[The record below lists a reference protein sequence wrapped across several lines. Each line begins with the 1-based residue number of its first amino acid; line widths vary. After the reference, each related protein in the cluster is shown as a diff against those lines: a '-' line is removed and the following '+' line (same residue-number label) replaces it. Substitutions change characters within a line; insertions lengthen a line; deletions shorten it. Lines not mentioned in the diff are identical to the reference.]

1 MLNNRLAAARLVA
14 SKLTAVEEAVD
25 DALITAAELTSA
37 LPKARRQANVSA
49 VVGQDAIALAGEA
62 MAALQLARAK
72 FIAAHH
78 ALADVRDEMGLR
90 TLAAGDLWKFVA
102 AKPELTVVEKAA

>member
-14 SKLTAVEEAVD
+14 AKLTAAEEAVD

-37 LPKARRQANVSA
+37 FPQARRQANVSA
-49 VVGQDAIALAGEA
+49 VVGQDAIALAAEA

-72 FIAAHH
+72 LVEAHH
-78 ALADVRDEMGLR
+78 ALADVRDGMGLR
-90 TLAAGDLWKFVA
+90 THAAGDMWKLGATAPALSVVA
-102 AKPELTVVEKAA
+102 NAA